1 MENRKTAPDILN
13 PETMRRP
20 HNLPRPLALALL
32 ALALLGPL
40 APLAS
45 SAPDIG
51 EKTGEKTGEVWLVQ
65 VKSAIHPVSAE
76 LIEDAIQK
84 ADRQN
89 AAALI
94 VELDT
99 PGGLLSS
106 TRDITTAILGAR
118 TPVVVYVAPSGARA
132 GSAGFFILMSAD
144 VAAMAPGT
152 NAGAAHPVDGEGGDI
167 QGTMAKKVEEDSA
180 ANIPSLAVRNGRNT
194 QLAEEAVLK
203 SRSFTAGEA
212 LQSKLIDLI
221 APDVPAL
228 VRALDGRVI
237 HRGAVQV
244 TLHTNGARLRPF
256 EISPLRA
263 FLGVLADPNI
273 TYLLLGI
280 GWLGLFFEL
289 MHPGAVLPGVVGAI
303 CLILSFY
310 GLSVLPVN
318 YAGLALIL
326 LAVVFFI
333 PEIKVTSYGML
344 GVAGGGCPGL
354 RAPLPFLT
362 PGCGPRGGAGVLV
375 LGSLMLFKTSES
387 ALRVSVELIAMVA
400 TFSLL
405 VVGFLVFMALRAQS
419 LPVRAGIE
427 ALVHEIGIARSPLTP
442 RGKVFVQGEIW
453 DAISDEPVAA
463 GEPVEVV
470 AVRNLTLGVRR
481 RQDAIV

>member
-1 MENRKTAPDILN
+1 
-13 PETMRRP
+13 MRRSP
-20 HNLPRPLALALL
+20 ALPRPLALALL
-32 ALALLGPL
+32 ALALIGLL

-45 SAPDIG
+45 AAPNIG
-51 EKTGEKTGEVWLVQ
+51 GKTGEKTGEVLLVR

-76 LIEDAIQK
+76 LIEDAIQE
-84 ADRQN
+84 ADRQS

-167 QGTMAKKVEEDSA
+167 KGVLAKKVEEDSA
-180 ANIPSLAVRNGRNT
+180 ANIRSLAVRNGRNP

-212 LQSKLIDLI
+212 LQNKLIDLV

-244 TLHTNGARLRPF
+244 TLRTNGARLRPF

-333 PEIKVTSYGML
+333 LEIKVTSYGML
-344 GVAGGGCPGL
+344 GVAGVLC
-354 RAPLPFLT
+354 
-362 PGCGPRGGAGVLV
+362 LV

-400 TFSLL
+400 AFSLL
-405 VVGFLVFMALRAQS
+405 VVGFLAFMALRARA

-427 ALVHEIGIARSPLTP
+427 ALIHEIGIARSPLAP

-453 DAISDEPVAA
+453 DAVAEEPVAT
-463 GEPVEVV
+463 GERVEVI
-470 AVRNLTLGVRR
+470 AVRNLTLAVRR
-481 RQDAIV
+481 RQDSIA

>member
-1 MENRKTAPDILN
+1 
-13 PETMRRP
+13 MRCLP
-20 HNLPRPLALALL
+20 VHPRPLSLALL
-32 ALALLGPL
+32 VLGLIGLL

-45 SAPDIG
+45 SAP
-51 EKTGEKTGEVWLVQ
+51 KAGEVLLVR

-76 LIEDAIQK
+76 LIEDAIQE
-84 ADRQN
+84 ADRQG

-106 TRDITTAILGAR
+106 TREITTAILGAR

-180 ANIPSLAVRNGRNT
+180 ANIRSLAARNGRNA
-194 QLAEEAVLK
+194 QLAQEAVLK
-203 SRSFTAGEA
+203 SRSFTADEA
-212 LQSKLIDLI
+212 LQSRLIDLI

-237 HRGAVQV
+237 HRGAAQV
-244 TLHTNGARLRPF
+244 TLRTGGARLRTF

-263 FLGVLADPNI
+263 FLGVLADPNV

-326 LAVVFFI
+326 LAVIFFI
-333 PEIKVTSYGML
+333 LEIKLTSYGML
-344 GVAGGGCPGL
+344 GVAGVLC
-354 RAPLPFLT
+354 
-362 PGCGPRGGAGVLV
+362 LV
-375 LGSLMLFKTSES
+375 LGSLMLFKTPEP
-387 ALRVSVELIAMVA
+387 ALRVSVELIAMVTA
-400 TFSLL
+400 FSLL
-405 VVGFLVFMALRAQS
+405 VVGFLVFMALRARG

-427 ALVHEIGIARSPLTP
+427 ALIHEIGVARSPLAP
-442 RGKVFVQGEIW
+442 RGKVFVQGELW
-453 DAISDEPVAA
+453 DAVAEEPVAP

-470 AVRNLTLGVRR
+470 AVRNLTLAVRR
-481 RQDAIV
+481 HQGSIA